1 MVYPFGPRSDF
12 GRPWRPV
19 DFLALPDCP
28 RCGYD
33 LYAITY
39 RMDTPDSTRNVSG
52 YHLLVSCPDYTT
64 QVHNP
69 GGYIDDDRCI
79 LQRGLGCKRVL
90 DL

>member
-1 MVYPFGPRSDF
+1 
-12 GRPWRPV
+12 
-19 DFLALPDCP
+19 
-28 RCGYD
+28 
-33 LYAITY
+33 
-39 RMDTPDSTRNVSG
+39 MDTPDSTRNVSG